1 MKSSKVIFVKA
12 YLNQNLGDDLFVDI
26 LVKRYP
32 QHNFMIIVPNK
43 NYYHFSKYKNVKLI
57 KLNKVKK
64 LINFLSF
71 KLIDKN
77 IFESYYEKKCDLTV
91 TIGGSLFIQKENWY
105 KNFLREKNNF

>member
-77 IFESYYEKKCDLTV
+77 INLVLYLASIIIT
-91 TIGGSLFIQKENWY
+91 
-105 KNFLREKNNF
+105 EKNYDNYYC